1 MVKGKHKY
9 IINRSQ
15 YNMAPSEPS
24 SPTTGSPGYLNIPKE
39 QDDDLK
45 FHLIKMIK
53 TVKEEISKYLK
64 EIQKI
69 QSIS

>member
-24 SPTTGSPGYLNIPKE
+24 SPTTGSHGYANTPEE
-39 QDDDLK
+39 QDCDLK
-45 FHLIKMIK
+45 FQLIKLIEVFK
-53 TVKEEISKYLK
+53 WDINNSLK
-64 EIQKI
+64 EI
-69 QSIS
+69 